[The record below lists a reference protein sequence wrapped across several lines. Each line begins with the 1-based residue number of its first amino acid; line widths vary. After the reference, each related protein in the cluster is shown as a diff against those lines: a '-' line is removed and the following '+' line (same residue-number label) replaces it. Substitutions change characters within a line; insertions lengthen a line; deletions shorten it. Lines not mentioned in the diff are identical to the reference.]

1 MIQQQQ
7 TDRGV
12 SPVIGVILMVAITVI
27 IAAVVANFVLD
38 LGGTLQ
44 EDADATIT
52 FDQSANYADSTY
64 DLTVT
69 TTSLDNADYTYVQ
82 VAGGEGE
89 VTGVSQQVSNQNAI
103 DNEVSESDRDR
114 AMVTSGD
121 RIVLE
126 GIEAEIDVQVFGV
139 LEGNSN
145 QVSSHSVSDPQRF
158 FSGTSGGEE
167 GEEEEEE

>member
-7 TDRGV
+7 QTDSGV

-69 TTSLDNADYTYVQ
+69 TSSLDNADYTYVQ
-82 VAGGEGE
+82 VAGGDANVGE
-89 VTGVSQQVSNQNAI
+89 IVRQSSNEDAI
-103 DNEVSESDRDR
+103 QNEVSESDRDV

-121 RIVLE
+121 RVVLE
-126 GIEAEIDVQVFGV
+126 QISDEIDVQVFGV
-139 LEGNSN
+139 LDGNSN

-167 GEEEEEE
+167 EEEEE